1 MSGAMAYI
9 RLVPFLAVEVFEVA
23 RAAVRGWTQDRA
35 ASMGAAIAYYT
46 VFSIAPILL
55 LIIAVAGLLFGDQ
68 AAQGALVRSLSDV
81 IGADG
86 AQALE
91 SLIKHAA
98 VGAAGPIATVV
109 SLSTMAV
116 AATAVLAELQSALK
130 VVWKVEAKP
139 GRKIVIA
146 IKHRLLCLGI
156 ILASGILLAASLA
169 ASTAITIL
177 SGYLSAVHTALPYV
191 VGALNVGMTLAMT
204 TILFGMI
211 FKILPDAPIEWRD
224 VWAGAAVT
232 SVLFAVG
239 THLLSLYIG
248 GKNVTSVYGAAGAV
262 VVVLLWVYY
271 STQILLLGAEITRA
285 YAERRR
291 LRASSRTMA
300 PRPPVGTPIPQT
312 PPTAP

>member
-1 MSGAMAYI
+1 MAGAMAYI

-68 AAQGALVRSLSDV
+68 AAQGALVHSLSDV

-130 VVWKVEAKP
+130 VVWKVQAKP

-177 SGYLSAVHTALPYV
+177 SSHLSAVHSALPYV
-191 VGALNVGMTLAMT
+191 VGAFNVGTTLAMT
-204 TILFGMI
+204 TVLFGMI

-239 THLLSLYIG
+239 KHLLSLYIG
-248 GKNVTSVYGAAGAV
+248 GKNVTSVYGAAGAL

-291 LRASSRTMA
+291 LRASRQTVA
-300 PRPPVGTPIPQT
+300 PRASVGTPIPQT
-312 PPTAP
+312 PPTAL

>member
-1 MSGAMAYI
+1 MAGAMSYI
-9 RLVPFLAVEVFEVA
+9 RLVPFLAVETFEVA
-23 RAAVRGWTQDRA
+23 RAAVRGWAQDRA

-55 LIIAVAGLLFGDQ
+55 LIIAVAGLLFGDK
-68 AAQGALVRSLSDV
+68 AAQGALVHSLSDV

-177 SGYLSAVHTALPYV
+177 SSYLSAVHGALPYV
-191 VGALNVGMTLAMT
+191 VGAFNVGMTLAMT
-204 TILFGMI
+204 TVLFGMI

-239 THLLSLYIG
+239 KHLLSLYIG
-248 GKNVTSVYGAAGAV
+248 GKNVTSVYGAAGAL

-291 LRASSRTMA
+291 LRASRQTVA
-300 PRPPVGTPIPQT
+300 PRAPMGTPIPQT
-312 PPTAP
+312 PPTAR

>member
-1 MSGAMAYI
+1 MTGALSYI
-9 RLVPFLAVEVFEVA
+9 RLVPFLAVETFEVA

-55 LIIAVAGLLFGDQ
+55 LIIAVAGLLFGDK
-68 AAQGALVRSLSDV
+68 AAQGALVHSLSDV

-130 VVWKVEAKP
+130 VVWKVQPKP

-191 VGALNVGMTLAMT
+191 VGAFNVGMTLAMT
-204 TILFGMI
+204 TVLFGMI

-239 THLLSLYIG
+239 KHLLSLYIG
-248 GKNVTSVYGAAGAV
+248 GKNVTSVYGAAGAL

-291 LRASSRTMA
+291 LRASRHTAA

-312 PPTAP
+312 PPTAL